1 MGAEEFSTGT
11 LGIIAP
17 AVRPDPQLIE
27 KVRDLVGL
35 YRNPPD
41 HALLLCVDENSQI
54 QARDRTQPRLPLRPG
69 PGERGTQDDQRHGT
83 TSRFAALELKTS
95 RVMGPRH
102 RGHRSREYRQFLD
115 VIEAEGPAELEVH
128 ILAEHYGTHQT
139 TMIRKRFAKRPR
151 FPVPFTPTYGW
162 WINLRERWFAELTNQ
177 RIRGGVLRSVK
188 ELEEAIRPYIDV
200 HNETAKPLVW
210 TRPADQ
216 ILDSIARYAQRTLA
230 PQPS

>member
-1 MGAEEFSTGT
+1 
-11 LGIIAP
+11 
-17 AVRPDPQLIE
+17 
-27 KVRDLVGL
+27 
-35 YRNPPD
+35 
-41 HALLLCVDENSQI
+41 
-54 QARDRTQPRLPLRPG
+54 
-69 PGERGTQDDQRHGT
+69 
-83 TSRFAALELKTS
+83 
-95 RVMGPRH
+95 MGPRH
-102 RGHRSREYRQFLD
+102 RGHRFREYRQFLD
-115 VIEAEGPAELEVH
+115 VIEAEGLAELEVH